1 MEYNLFKIKTSI
13 DKISKAIISVLN
25 LDLTIVDKDL
35 IRIFA
40 SGKYKKKIG
49 KKVDKSSVFSY
60 ALKKKKSFI
69 IKEPKKHEACK
80 KCNKRNDC
88 EEYAEVCTPIIV
100 NKEVIGVI
108 GLIAFNQKQRDKI
121 INNDK
126 NILNFLDQMSK
137 LIATKFIE
145 KKSKDQLKS
154 QADELEF
161 ILDSVDTSI
170 ISTDQDGYIIHFNK
184 MAKETFKKVDKDINL
199 FDYLSINKNKLK
211 DIKSILYNQKI
222 NFNKKRYVYTVKPIY
237 NKNELVKYIFE
248 FEKIESIIDVV
259 NEITGVNLKI
269 KFKDIIGSSK
279 KLREVKK
286 VAKIASNSESN
297 VLIQGESGVGKELFA
312 RSIHYESNRSNGPF
326 IAINCAAIPER
337 LLESELFGYKEG
349 AFTGAKKG
357 GKIGKF
363 ELSNNGT
370 IFLDE
375 IGELPLHLQSKLL
388 RVIQHKEIMP
398 VGSNKLIKINS
409 RIIAATN
416 KDLEKMVDNNEFRDD
431 LFYRLNVI
439 PLNIPG
445 LKERKEDIIKLSKFF
460 LKKYNKRLNKR
471 IEKIN
476 PLVFDKFLDYN
487 WKGNIRELENVI
499 EFCVN
504 MATGKEITNND
515 LPNKFNNE
523 KEKTK
528 LETREIL
535 SIETLEKNEIS
546 KAIKKYGKT
555 PEGYKKAYTKLGIS
569 RATFYRKLKKYN
581 IS

>member
-1 MEYNLFKIKTSI
+1 MEYNLFKIKSSI
-13 DKISKAIISVLN
+13 DKISKAIISVLD

-35 IRIFA
+35 VRIFA
-40 SGKYKKKIG
+40 SGKYKEKIG

-69 IKEPKKHEACK
+69 IKEPKRHEACK
-80 KCNKRNDC
+80 KCSKRNDC

-100 NKEVIGVI
+100 DNEVIGVI
-108 GLIAFNQKQRDKI
+108 ALIAFNQKQREKI

-145 KKSKDQLKS
+145 KRSKDQLKS

-161 ILDSVDTSI
+161 ILDSVETSI
-170 ISTDQDGYIIHFNK
+170 ISIDPNGEIIHFNK
-184 MAKETFKKVDKDINL
+184 MAKETFEKVDKDINL
-199 FDYLSINKNKLK
+199 FDYLSIKKIKLQ
-211 DIKSILYNQKI
+211 DIKSIIYNQKI

-259 NEITGVNLKI
+259 NEITGDNLKI
-269 KFKDIIGSSK
+269 KFNDIIGNSK
-279 KLREVKK
+279 KLKDVKK

-439 PLNIPG
+439 PLNIPS
-445 LKERKEDIIKLSKFF
+445 LKERKKDIIELSKFF
-460 LKKYNKRLNKR
+460 LKKYNNKLNKR
-471 IEKIN
+471 IEKIDT
-476 PLVFDKFLDYN
+476 LVFDRFLDHN

-504 MATGKEITNND
+504 MAKGKEINISD
-515 LPNKFNNE
+515 LPNKFNSENN
-523 KEKTK
+523 KVKSA
-528 LETREIL
+528 TREIL
-535 SIETLEKNEIS
+535 SIESLEKREIL

-555 PEGYKKAYTKLGIS
+555 PEGYKNAYTKLGIS

-581 IS
+581 IN